1 MVEEESEG
9 NKALEAEPSICVNV
23 DEILDEV
30 VGHRGPWQIAILL
43 VICFSL
49 PSTVMIPIYTHSVP
63 RFRCALDEVGET
75 YLANKLVNTGKF
87 GNETRH
93 LTFDEAARIVGPW
106 SSDNNGSKNAEQN
119 QFGCLR
125 FKGGFSLNGSTPIDT
140 TTEPCLDGY
149 VYSPLDTQYPST
161 IVAEWDL
168 VCKDSWKSPFSTSVY
183 MFGMMVGFT
192 VGGFLGGYLGR
203 KKTIYLAGLLES
215 VFGLAVTFAP
225 TYEAYVIFRFLL
237 SAACTINFNT
247 VSVLLVEI
255 TNAPNR
261 ALFSAVFSFF
271 FNFFY
276 SVFHAVLAMYVQQWR
291 ILHLVIMVPAFIGL
305 LSFLWIPES
314 PRFLVSQN
322 RNREALKA
330 LYKAYKVNS
339 ICKSGL
345 KLTEQEFLKKAGYS
359 CFPEVTLKSE
369 SKFSCGSCLKGFGR
383 GFITPYRNTDFAKRS
398 IITTILFIGQVFS
411 HFGLLFYA
419 QFVRGSVYYVA
430 MINASASIPG
440 TFLSTFLYWKIKS
453 RKKPLLLVYAI
464 SALILLI
471 GGTYTVFGEPESEVP
486 LITCSNIAL
495 LLLLASSNMM
505 YIYAPELFPSSI
517 RAEGLGN
524 SAGIGRV
531 GSMICTFVNELDMQ
545 VGHGVPVIIYG
556 GSLIL
561 EVLLASFLPDT
572 DGESLTDVVELNA
585 AK

>member
-1 MVEEESEG
+1 MDQR
-9 NKALEAEPSICVNV
+9 EPPERINV
-23 DEILDEV
+23 DEIIDEV
-30 VGHRGPWQIAILL
+30 VGPRGPWQIVILL
-43 VICFSL
+43 MVCISSPVPAMF
-49 PSTVMIPIYTHSVP
+49 PIYANAIP
-63 RFRCALDEVGET
+63 RYRCALDEVGET

-106 SSDNNGSKNAEQN
+106 SSDNNGGKNAEQN

-225 TYEAYVIFRFLL
+225 TYETFVAIRFLL
-237 SAACTINFNT
+237 SASSTIKFIS

-261 ALFSAVFSFF
+261 ALFSAVTSLFLKCISRCIQ
-271 FNFFY
+271 
-276 SVFHAVLAMYVQQWR
+276 AILAMHIQQWR
-291 ILHLVIMVPAFIGL
+291 FLHLVFMVPAFVGL
-305 LSFLWIPES
+305 LSLLWIPES

-322 RNREALKA
+322 RNREALKI
-330 LYKAYKVNS
+330 LYKAYKANS
-339 ICKSGL
+339 TCKSGV
-345 KLTEQEFLKKAGYS
+345 KLTEQEFLEKAGYS
-359 CFPEVTLKSE
+359 CFPEVPLKSE

-383 GFITPYRNTDFAKRS
+383 AFVTPYRNTDIAKRS
-398 IITTILFIGQVFS
+398 VVITMLFIGQVFS
-411 HFGLLFYA
+411 YFGLLFYT
-419 QFVRGSVYYVA
+419 QFVRGSVYYVT
-430 MINASASIPG
+430 MVNSVTSIPG

-471 GGTYTVFGEPESEVP
+471 GGTYTVFGEPGSEIP
-486 LITCSNIAL
+486 LIVSCCTAL
-495 LLLLASSNMM
+495 LLLCASLNMM
-505 YIYAPELFPSSI
+505 YIYVPELFPSSI
-517 RAEGLGN
+517 RTQGLGTA
-524 SAGIGRV
+524 AGIGRV
-531 GSMICTFVNELDMQ
+531 GSMLCTFLNELDTQ
-545 VGHGVPVIIYG
+545 IGHAVPVIIYG
-556 GSLIL
+556 TVLIL
-561 EVLLASFLPDT
+561 EVLLTCLLPDT
-572 DGESLTDVVELNA
+572 HGENLADVA